1 MEWRLNRTIH
11 GDWIIE
17 YKKGRFGCWRCVTS
31 NQDRTEPSLVAG
43 FRTKQKAAEEMAKLM
58 VKYG

>member
-1 MEWRLNRTIH
+1 MEWRLNRTIQ

-17 YKKGRFGCWRCVTS
+17 YKKGRFSCWKRVVS
-31 NQDRTEPSLVAG
+31 NRDRTEPSLVAG
-43 FRTKQKAAEEMAKLM
+43 FRTKEKAAEEMAKLM